1 MDKLLLNMS
10 KYLKNT
16 YDIDLYSA
24 TNEQKLEAGRAVH
37 GRGKYLPSTNRGKSN
52 VRSRWHNSLW
62 KKAQFLSEC
71 KIEEIYT
78 LLIELKTEKLYSK
91 ETADLAADIARK
103 LPGKWFYW
111 VEEGKKN
118 GIHMHVILCD
128 KTTPNRRM
136 SHDGRYFYLRPRQ
149 LQFNKY
155 DDSTEAIVR
164 TIAYGAK
171 IKYGGYRGDGLSWE
185 STWLAEVNEKLD
197 CERVCVRLSNSNMP
211 TRGIKYRS
219 LKIDEAWKKVDR
231 DRQRKYANTLS
242 SASVYD
248 LTA

>member
-10 KYLKNT
+10 KYLRDT
-16 YDIDLYSA
+16 HGIDLYSA

-37 GRGKYLPSTNRGKSN
+37 GRGNYLPSTSRGKSN
-52 VRSRWHNSLW
+52 VRSRWQNSLW

-78 LLIELKTEKLYSK
+78 LLIELKTEKLYSE
-91 ETADLAADIARK
+91 ETANLAHEIAEK

-118 GIHMHVILCD
+118 GVHMHVILCS
-128 KTTPNRRM
+128 KIPPKKRI
-136 SHDGRYFYLRPRQ
+136 SHNGRYVDLKPRQ
-149 LQFNKY
+149 LQYSKY
-155 DDSTEAIVR
+155 DDPLEAIVR
-164 TIAYGAK
+164 TITYGAK
-171 IKYGGYRGDGLSWE
+171 IKYGGYRGDGPSWE
-185 STWLAEVNEKLD
+185 STWLNEVNEKLD

-211 TRGIKYRS
+211 TRGMKYRS
-219 LKIDEAWKKVDR
+219 LKISEMWEKVDK
-231 DRQRKYANTLS
+231 DRQRKHAGTL
-242 SASVYD
+242 YD